1 MKLLIVVPRSAAGGL
16 SSDYRYL
23 FPLGL
28 AYISSMLK
36 KAGHDVDCLNLN
48 HYDGPIENLMN
59 QSFSK
64 KRYDYVLTGGLST
77 SYKQIKSVSDAVHT
91 LDHSVGLILGG
102 GLISSEPELM
112 FNTLQP
118 DYIVIGEGEKT
129 ICELLECLE
138 NKEDIGNI
146 AGIGYRNNQGKTIC
160 TKPQTPIDDLDSIP
174 YPDFEGFEF
183 DKYLDRMR
191 PNDQYFYDLFDYPR
205 VYPIVCS
212 RSCPFLCTFCFHPVG
227 NKYRQ
232 RSVNSIIDE
241 LSIMIRKYRI
251 NTIAIYDELFSN
263 SRDWLYEFCRRFK
276 QITAELPWECRWSCQ
291 MRVDKLDDEMLK
303 TMKDAGCY
311 MVSYGFESHSPIVLK
326 SMRKHITPVQID
338 RAVNSTLKHN
348 LSIQANFIFG
358 DRAETVQTA
367 KETLDYWKNNNHA
380 GIMLAFINPY
390 PGTTLYKHCLEKG
403 VIKDKLDFIEN
414 HISDIIN
421 MTDKITDSEFE
432 KLKLDLFEADLKYRI
447 CTVPVSLKKEKDTG
461 TYTIHV
467 KCPHCNENIEYR
479 NYIITYKLFFGF
491 KMYCRQCRRRFFLMS
506 RLYQYVTKSY
516 LLLSPVMSRRMK
528 IAASHARGHVIKIR
542 DRIRRWVKRV
552 FNRFFYNVE
561 SVLRRCF

>member
-1 MKLLIVVPRSAAGGL
+1 MMKLLIVVPRSGTGDL
-16 SSDYRYL
+16 SADYRYL

-28 AYISSMLK
+28 AYISSVLK

-48 HYDGPIENLMN
+48 HCEGSVKELMN
-59 QSFSK
+59 RYLSK
-64 KRYDYVLTGGLST
+64 KQYGYVLTGGLST
-77 SYKQIKSVSDAVHT
+77 SYKQIKLVSDAVYA
-91 LDHSVGLILGG
+91 LDHGVGLILGG

-118 DYIVIGEGEKT
+118 NYIVIGEGEKT

-138 NKEDIGNI
+138 NKGDTENI
-146 AGIGYRNNQGKTIC
+146 AGIGYRNNQGKFIC

-232 RSVNSIIDE
+232 RSINSIIDE
-241 LSIMIRKYRI
+241 LSIMVKKYRI

-263 SRDWLYEFCRRFK
+263 NRDWLYEFCRRFK
-276 QITAELPWECRWSCQ
+276 QIAAELSWECRWSCQ

-311 MVSYGFESHSPIVLK
+311 MVSYGFESYSLIVLK
-326 SMRKHITPVQID
+326 SMRKYITPAQID

-367 KETLDYWKNNNHA
+367 QLLIIGKTITMPASCWPSLILIPALLFTDTALRKGLLKTNLTLLKT
-380 GIMLAFINPY
+380 IFP
-390 PGTTLYKHCLEKG
+390 TLL
-403 VIKDKLDFIEN
+403 
-414 HISDIIN
+414 
-421 MTDKITDSEFE
+421 T
-432 KLKLDLFEADLKYRI
+432 
-447 CTVPVSLKKEKDTG
+447 
-461 TYTIHV
+461 
-467 KCPHCNENIEYR
+467 
-479 NYIITYKLFFGF
+479 
-491 KMYCRQCRRRFFLMS
+491 
-506 RLYQYVTKSY
+506 
-516 LLLSPVMSRRMK
+516 
-528 IAASHARGHVIKIR
+528 
-542 DRIRRWVKRV
+542 
-552 FNRFFYNVE
+552 
-561 SVLRRCF
+561 